1 MDGVGRGGTGW
12 GGGRVRYRASIKI
25 MRNSKCDATL
35 VSFFYNTLETTNFI
49 WNYVLVIGICAFGTP
64 N

>member
-25 MRNSKCDATL
+25 MRNSKCDATQ
-35 VSFFYNTLETTNFI
+35 VSFFTTL
-49 WNYVLVIGICAFGTP
+49 
-64 N
+64 